1 VNFDWVYQFFRFRLS
16 NHLDDP
22 DIDEHHLDD
31 PDIDEPFEAPKG
43 NVLSGEPSET
53 VGEFLCYN

>member
-1 VNFDWVYQFFRFRLS
+1 VYQFFRFRLS

-22 DIDEHHLDD
+22 DIDE
-31 PDIDEPFEAPKG
+31 PFEAPIDEPFEAPKG